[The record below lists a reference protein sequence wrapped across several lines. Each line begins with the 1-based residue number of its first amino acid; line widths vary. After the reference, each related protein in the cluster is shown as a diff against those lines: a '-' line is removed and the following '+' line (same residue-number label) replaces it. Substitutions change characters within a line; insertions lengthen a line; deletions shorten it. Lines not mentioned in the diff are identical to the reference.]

1 MGFFKHLKY
10 LDWTLLVAVL
20 ALAVIGIFF
29 VYSASYQ
36 ISRSTG
42 VDFARRQ
49 AVWMGAGLI
58 AFLLLSLVD
67 YRRLISMA
75 YFLFIL
81 TTLFLLILIV
91 LGVIRSGARR
101 WIQLGAFSI
110 QPSEFAKVTL
120 VLVMARLLVDRISRR
135 RRWSYL
141 LLPGLLAAGPVLLIL
156 KQPDLGTA
164 LIFFPVS
171 VGMALIAGA
180 RVKHV
185 VIILIILALI
195 SPGFW
200 FFLKDYQRNRILV
213 FINPS
218 IDPLGSGYT
227 VIQSKIAIGSGKLW
241 GKGWLGGTQNMLS
254 FLPERQT
261 DFIFSVVAE
270 EWGFM
275 GSLILLGIYGLIVY
289 RLYQIA
295 LGARELGGRLLV
307 AGVLILFSSHVLI
320 NVGMAMGLL
329 PATGLP
335 LPLLSYGGSITT
347 ATLALLGICQSVYTH
362 RYWY

>member
-1 MGFFKHLKY
+1 M
-10 LDWTLLVAVL
+10 
-20 ALAVIGIFF
+20 
-29 VYSASYQ
+29 S
-36 ISRSTG
+36 
-42 VDFARRQ
+42 
-49 AVWMGAGLI
+49 
-58 AFLLLSLVD
+58 
-67 YRRLISMA
+67 

-81 TTLFLLILIV
+81 STIILLILMA

-101 WIQLGAFSI
+101 WLQIGAFNI
-110 QPSEFAKVTL
+110 QPSEFAKLTL
-120 VLVMARLLVDRISRR
+120 VLVMARYLVDHVTRR
-135 RRWSYL
+135 GRWGYL
-141 LLPGLLAAGPVLLIL
+141 LIPGLLAAGPALLIL

-164 LIFFPVS
+164 LIFLPVTI
-171 VGMALIAGA
+171 GMALIGGA
-180 RVKHV
+180 RLKHV
-185 VIILIILALI
+185 VIILVILALL

-200 FFLKDYQRNRILV
+200 FFLKGYQQNRIMV
-213 FINPS
+213 FINPD

-227 VIQSKIAIGSGKLW
+227 IIQSKIAIGSGKLW

-275 GSLILLGIYGLIVY
+275 GSVVIMGIYALIIY

-295 LGARELGGRLLV
+295 LGARDLGGKLLV
-307 AGVLILFSSHVLI
+307 AGALILFASHVLI

-347 ATLALLGICQSVYTH
+347 ATLALLGICQSVHSH
-362 RYWY
+362 RFWY